1 MLLWGEEMM
10 VEPAGDQLRK
20 LGEWLGHQV
29 EKEMVAWTRCG
40 FGGNERK
47 SQIEESFSKYRREFA
62 NSLIVGCEK
71 KSVTG

>member
-20 LGEWLGHQV
+20 LGEWVGHQV
-29 EKEMVAWTRCG
+29 GKEMVAWTRCG

-47 SQIEESFSKYRREFA
+47 SQIEESFSK
-62 NSLIVGCEK
+62 
-71 KSVTG
+71 